1 MTLPATITTER
12 LTLRPFEM
20 RDLDGY
26 VGYYTSPD
34 RSAGVGGPKPKY
46 VVTERFLAM
55 AGQWALRGYG
65 RYAVADQDGGPAFG
79 HVGIMHIEEEAEPE
93 ITWTLWDEA
102 QTGKGYAT
110 EAAKPAL
117 DAWLATHDHVIAH
130 IEQDN
135 IASQRVAERLGME
148 HDPSLPAPAWTD
160 NGLTYIA
167 RAAA

>member
-1 MTLPATITTER
+1 MTER

-26 VGYYTSPD
+26 VAYYTSPD
-34 RSAGVGGPKPKY
+34 RTAGVGGPKPKY

-65 RYAVADQDGGPAFG
+65 RYAIALHDGGAAFG
-79 HVGIMHIEEEAEPE
+79 HVGIMHIEDDAEPE
-93 ITWTLWDEA
+93 MTWTLWDA
-102 QTGKGYAT
+102 ARTGKGYAT
-110 EAAKPAL
+110 EAAKPVMN
-117 DAWLATHDHVIAH
+117 AWLETHDHVIAH

-135 IASQRVAERLGME
+135 IASQRVATRLGME
-148 HDPSLPAPAWTD
+148 DDPTLPAPAWMA
-160 NGLTYIA
+160 NALTYIA